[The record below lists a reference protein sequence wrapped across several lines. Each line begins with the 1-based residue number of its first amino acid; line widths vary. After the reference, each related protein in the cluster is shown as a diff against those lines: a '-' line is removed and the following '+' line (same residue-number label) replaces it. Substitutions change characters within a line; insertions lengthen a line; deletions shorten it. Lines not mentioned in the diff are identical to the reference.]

1 MVLYLSDGF
10 RCYLCPRTRLH
21 ADKNQ
26 CYLKK
31 KKKNP
36 GHVEVL
42 TGLGFICVHGHAC
55 IQTRTGV
62 VKKKERR
69 KRNPGHAEVLIG
81 LCVNYRPWH
90 THKTRQ
96 TRTDVY
102 MYIYI

>member
-1 MVLYLSDGF
+1 M
-10 RCYLCPRTRLH
+10 
-21 ADKNQ
+21 
-26 CYLKK
+26 
-31 KKKNP
+31 
-36 GHVEVL
+36 

-102 MYIYI
+102 MYIYIYIDILDTLKW